1 MVLCAENGLRPEPE
15 EVPAFREYSLES
27 LRLATNGFNA
37 DFIVSESGEKAPNFV
52 YKGRLEQN
60 HWIAVKRFPKAAWPD
75 PKGFAVLFSPFL
87 HFITHKL
94 QARDQISVVKDLKL
108 HYLRASAKILE
119 DGSFCLNSASQ
130 SYANL
135 TCGDVSHQ
143 VQCDVIM
150 AG

>member
-1 MVLCAENGLRPEPE
+1 VVLCAENGLRPEPE

-27 LRLATNGFNA
+27 LKLATNGFNA

-108 HYLRASAKILE
+108 LYLRASAKFLKMAHFVSILHH
-119 DGSFCLNSASQ
+119 SLMQ
-130 SYANL
+130 
-135 TCGDVSHQ
+135 
-143 VQCDVIM
+143 I
-150 AG
+150 

>member
-1 MVLCAENGLRPEPE
+1 VVLCAENGLRPEPE

-108 HYLRASAKILE
+108 HYLRASAKILMAHFV
-119 DGSFCLNSASQ
+119 SILHQ